1 MLRLPSRPTGLED
14 AAVAAW
20 LEPVVIPTY
29 EVPEP
34 DPNPA
39 FLEQRVYQGSS
50 GRVYPNPVTDH
61 LGDVPVDR
69 AWDAIHLENRYLRVM
84 VLPALGGRIHVL
96 RDRTNDYDVVYR
108 QDVIKPALVGLLGPW
123 ISGGIELNWP
133 QHHRP
138 STYLPADWAIES
150 LDGGGV
156 TVWLSEHEPMDRM
169 KGMHGVTLHPD
180 DCRLELRVRLVN
192 RTQLTRSFL
201 WWANLAARVHDRY
214 EAVFPADVT
223 WVADHARRAMSTF
236 PVARGRYYG
245 VDYGARAAQDADLRW
260 YRNIPVPTS
269 YMAMGSR
276 EDWFGGYD
284 HAAQAGFVHWADRA
298 ISPGKKLWTW
308 GDHPFGH
315 AWDRELSDGD
325 HAPYI
330 ELMAGVFTDNQPDFS
345 YLAPGETRAFSQ
357 WWYPTQRIGPA
368 HRATLDA
375 AVHLALTGA
384 TRARL
389 GVAVTRPHE
398 EVTVTLSRG
407 ARVLLTHEAA
417 ATPDRPIVVQDVAV
431 PRGTRPEELLLRV
444 TARDRLLIEHRPVPP
459 SVVGPPPDPAR
470 EPDLP
475 GDVPDVESLVLIGR
489 HLDLYRHATRQPE
502 DYWREALRRS
512 PHDSRATTE
521 MGAWH
526 LRRGEL
532 EAAVR
537 YLRRAVTTL
546 TRLDGNPAD
555 GRAHYLLGLALRE
568 LGDAVAADEVL
579 AVASW
584 LDAWSTPAGLVRA
597 EIAAHA
603 GDRRRAL
610 DLLGAILAREPRHAA
625 ARVLRAVLLRLDAR
639 LEEASLAIAEALADD
654 PLDARALV
662 ERDRLMRAGV
672 GPEHLPLPAV
682 MRRPTDAQVALDV
695 AHDDARAGVYTDAIA
710 YLADVLPSASASA
723 APLVA
728 YTLGWLAERAGDLD
742 AAARWREQARRLPI
756 VRCFPGRPEEVAVLS
771 SAVTADAGDPH
782 AAYLLG
788 LLLYDRR
795 RYPEAMALWRTAAR
809 LDPAFPTVHRNLG
822 LAAYNVEGRPGRA
835 LAAYRRASRLDT
847 SDARVLYELD
857 QLRKR
862 CGHPP
867 DQRLAALWR
876 RRDVVAARDDLT
888 VELVTLL
895 NETGRHAEA
904 REIIAGRR
912 FHPWEGGEGLVSA
925 QWVVANR
932 ELALAA
938 LADGDTTTAI
948 ARLTDARDRPPNLG
962 EGRHLLT
969 PENELHWLLA
979 RAHRAAGDDAAARA
993 ALEVATVP
1001 VTDPTAGPVAADAW
1015 RARALRDLGA
1025 TGVADELLH
1034 GLLREVRARRRAPV
1048 RVDYFATSLPAFLLF
1063 TDDLRLRQRIET
1075 RYLEGLALQGLGR
1088 TRAARAAF
1096 REVVRLDID
1105 HLEARLRLR
1114 ELG

>member
-1 MLRLPSRPTGLED
+1 MLRLPSRPAGLAD

-20 LEPVVIPTY
+20 VQPVVMPTY
-29 EVPEP
+29 DVPEP

-50 GRVYPNPVTDH
+50 GRVYPNPVTDR
-61 LGDVPVDR
+61 LADVPVDR

-96 RDRTNDYDVVYR
+96 RDRTNGYDVVYR

-138 STYLPADWAIES
+138 STYLPTDWAIEP
-150 LDGGGV
+150 LADGGV

-180 DCRLELRVRLVN
+180 DSRLELRVRLVN

-201 WWANLAARVHDRY
+201 WWANLAARVHDGY

-245 VDYGARAAQDADLRW
+245 VDYGARAPEDADLRW

-325 HAPYI
+325 HAPYV
-330 ELMAGVFTDNQPDFS
+330 ELMAGVFTDDQPDFS
-345 YLAPGETRAFSQ
+345 YLAPGETRTFSQ

-375 AVHLALTGA
+375 AVHLALTST

-389 GVAVTRPHE
+389 GVAVTRPHD
-398 EVTVTLSRG
+398 TIRITLSRG
-407 ARVLLTHEAA
+407 ERVLVAQEAA
-417 ATPDRPIVVQDVAV
+417 AAPDRPVVLEGIGV

-444 TARDRLLIEHRPVPP
+444 TARGRVLIEHRPLRPAAA
-459 SVVGPPPDPAR
+459 PPPGPAR
-470 EPDLP
+470 EPALP
-475 GDVPDVESLVLIGR
+475 GDVPDIESLVLIGR
-489 HLDLYRHATRQPE
+489 HLDLYRHATRRPE

-512 PHDSRATTE
+512 PDDSRANTE

-532 EAAVR
+532 DAAVR
-537 YLRRAVTTL
+537 HLRHAVAAL

-555 GRAHYLLGLALRE
+555 GTAHYLLGLALRQ
-568 LGDAVAADEVL
+568 LGDTVAADEAL
-579 AVASW
+579 AVATW
-584 LDAWSTPAGLVRA
+584 LDAWRTPATLVRA

-603 GDRRRAL
+603 GDRSRAI
-610 DLLGAILAREPRHAA
+610 DLLDDILAHEPRHAS
-625 ARVLRAVLLRLDAR
+625 ARVLRAVLLRLDGR
-639 LEEASLAIAEALADD
+639 LEGASLAISGALADD

-662 ERDRLMRAGV
+662 ERDRLIQAGV
-672 GPEHLPLPAV
+672 PHERLPSPTALQ
-682 MRRPTDAQVALDV
+682 RPTDAQIALDV
-695 AHDDARAGVYTDAIA
+695 AHEDARAGVYTDAIT
-710 YLADVLPSASASA
+710 YLVDVLPSASLPV

-728 YTLGWLAERAGDLD
+728 YTLGWLAERAGDPRS
-742 AAARWREQARRLPI
+742 AAAWRARARALPI
-756 VRCFPGRPEEVAVLS
+756 ARCFPGRPEELAVLS
-771 SAVTADAGDPH
+771 SAVAADPGDPH

-788 LLLYDRR
+788 LLLYDHR
-795 RYPEAMALWRTAAR
+795 RYLEAMARWRTSAR
-809 LDPAFPTVHRNLG
+809 LDPAFATVHRNLG
-822 LAAYNVEGRPGRA
+822 LAAYNVERRPGRA
-835 LAAYRRASRLDT
+835 LAAYRRAYRLDA

-867 DQRLAALWR
+867 GQRLAALWR
-876 RRDVVAARDDLT
+876 RRDVVAVRDDLT

-904 REIIAGRR
+904 RETIAGRR

-938 LADGDTTTAI
+938 LREGDATTAI
-948 ARLTDARDRPPNLG
+948 ARLIDARDRPANLG

-969 PENELHWLLA
+969 PEYELHWLLA
-979 RAHRAAGDDAAARA
+979 RAHRAAGDGAAARA
-993 ALEVATVP
+993 ALEDASTP

-1015 RARALRDLGA
+1015 RARALRELGEMGA
-1025 TGVADELLH
+1025 ADQLLHELLQAA
-1034 GLLREVRARRRAPV
+1034 RARRRSPV

-1063 TDDLRLRQRIET
+1063 SDDLGLRQRIET
-1075 RYLEGLALQGLGR
+1075 RYLEGLAFQGLGR
-1088 TRAARAAF
+1088 TKAARAAF
-1096 REVVRLDID
+1096 REVARLDID